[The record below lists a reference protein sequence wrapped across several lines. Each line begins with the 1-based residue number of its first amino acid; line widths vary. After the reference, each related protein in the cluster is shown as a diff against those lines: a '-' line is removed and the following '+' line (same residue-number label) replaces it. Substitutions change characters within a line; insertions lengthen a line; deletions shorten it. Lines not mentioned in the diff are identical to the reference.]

1 MRTTLSFF
9 VLPFLVACGSQHPI
23 VGKWEVESGGGKS
36 TTTESLA
43 GMGDMLEGMRV
54 FIFKKDGAGSVRLGT
69 ANEPFGW
76 QIEGDTLTRTAKKTT
91 AILKQRVMKSTFR
104 IEGDKLILNES
115 GKEIILRRK

>member
-1 MRTTLSFF
+1 
-9 VLPFLVACGSQHPI
+9 

-104 IEGDKLILNES
+104 IEGDKLFFNES